1 MDFLELARRRWSVT
15 DYQRRAVERDK
26 LDKILAAGLAAP
38 TAGNLQP
45 QRIVT
50 IDSEEGRQHLEQ
62 VIPGKCRAPAALLVC
77 YDKRECWTRP
87 ADGKASGELDA
98 AIVTTHMML
107 AATDLGLGSLWIMNW
122 DPRKMKAAFA
132 LPEEIEPTAL
142 LLVGYAAPDA
152 RPRPGHLT
160 RKAKEDIL
168 L

>member
-1 MDFLELARRRWSVT
+1 M
-15 DYQRRAVERDK
+15 
-26 LDKILAAGLAAP
+26 
-38 TAGNLQP
+38 
-45 QRIVT
+45 T

-87 ADGKASGELDA
+87 ADGKASGEIDA